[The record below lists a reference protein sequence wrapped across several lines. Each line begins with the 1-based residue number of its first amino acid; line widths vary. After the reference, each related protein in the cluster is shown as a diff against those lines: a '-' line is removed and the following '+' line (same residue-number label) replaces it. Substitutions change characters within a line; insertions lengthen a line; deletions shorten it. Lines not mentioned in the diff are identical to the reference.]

1 MPLQQGKLTSTLTP
15 RPTPGSRNRIRTGS
29 RWPLT
34 IDSSDARSDA
44 PKEPAPVAASARVEC
59 PPRSERWM
67 PTPLAEPVA
76 ALVQAS
82 AALAPADIPRAP
94 RFTAGLQFTVILDG
108 VPDTPAVCQYWM
120 STPPAEPVAA
130 LVQVSAALSPADAPR
145 APRFAAGLQFTVTL
159 DEVPD
164 TPAVCQYWMSTP
176 LAEPVAALVQA
187 SAALAPA
194 DIPRAPRLTAGLGP
208 APLQDSSPA
217 AGISACAASY
227 SAQSVERTS
236 VPPRM
241 PALPCTAEL
250 DPLAAPDRPFEAPAV
265 CQQMSTL
272 AADPVFGYPRTST
285 APAIALP
292 VALERPDFALSAAA
306 PHVPGIAQP
315 QPMGNA
321 EPVIAAVRPGMA
333 NAGLIPF
340 RRETEIALPA
350 IPQAARER
358 AAAAKLASPP
368 APEAAESFLVA
379 AQAAVPVSLER
390 TPGDGLELA
399 TPPAVF
405 EPVPAVGKP
414 VAGAAPAALES
425 PLVASVAAP
434 RALPAAMRMPPF
446 ALAANQEH
454 TVARGD
460 AQCLAPATR
469 EPDAAAP
476 RRAAPPPLATL
487 AAARPAPARLLLQA
501 GLPHSG
507 LLPIEFHTHR
517 LAGAPASRPERILPC
532 PAVRP
537 PGFGLRPVLEKLDEP
552 AAQPKA
558 ARQAPDRIAILKMT
572 AARQRPTVLMVAGR
586 VAAGFVLA
594 ATLWFGAANFR
605 EGRRL
610 TAREESYS
618 SDAALSAANNAGS
631 VSMPNGGALAQPAP
645 KGPVAWVRQAI
656 ANRAAMKLADNFRG
670 MENWDRGT
678 MGDAAGW
685 SRHPDGYMNT
695 GALALFRPTLK
706 FTDYRME
713 FFGQIERKSI
723 GWTVHAADARNYH
736 AMKLT
741 VVEAGI
747 RPFVALVQYN
757 VVNGKSGR
765 KTRTPLNVMVHN
777 NRPMQLAVDVRGGR
791 LTTWIDGEEV
801 DSFIDSTLASGGVGF
816 FSEAGE
822 RARLYWMRVSRNDD
836 WLGHVCNMLADVA
849 AVGSS
854 ASARRP
860 QPPGGA
866 PAPGWPGDGDGR
878 TLAALGAAMP
888 YLRGGRKARFFETWR
903 SQPWNT

>member
-1 MPLQQGKLTSTLTP
+1 MLF
-15 RPTPGSRNRIRTGS
+15 
-29 RWPLT
+29 
-34 IDSSDARSDA
+34 RS
-44 PKEPAPVAASARVEC
+44 
-59 PPRSERWM
+59 
-67 PTPLAEPVA
+67 
-76 ALVQAS
+76 
-82 AALAPADIPRAP
+82 
-94 RFTAGLQFTVILDG
+94 
-108 VPDTPAVCQYWM
+108 
-120 STPPAEPVAA
+120 
-130 LVQVSAALSPADAPR
+130 
-145 APRFAAGLQFTVTL
+145 
-159 DEVPD
+159 
-164 TPAVCQYWMSTP
+164 
-176 LAEPVAALVQA
+176 
-187 SAALAPA
+187 
-194 DIPRAPRLTAGLGP
+194 
-208 APLQDSSPA
+208 
-217 AGISACAASY
+217 
-227 SAQSVERTS
+227 
-236 VPPRM
+236 
-241 PALPCTAEL
+241 
-250 DPLAAPDRPFEAPAV
+250 
-265 CQQMSTL
+265 
-272 AADPVFGYPRTST
+272 
-285 APAIALP
+285 
-292 VALERPDFALSAAA
+292 
-306 PHVPGIAQP
+306 
-315 QPMGNA
+315 
-321 EPVIAAVRPGMA
+321 
-333 NAGLIPF
+333 
-340 RRETEIALPA
+340 
-350 IPQAARER
+350 
-358 AAAAKLASPP
+358 
-368 APEAAESFLVA
+368 
-379 AQAAVPVSLER
+379 
-390 TPGDGLELA
+390 
-399 TPPAVF
+399 
-405 EPVPAVGKP
+405 PVPAVGKP

-434 RALPAAMRMPPF
+434 RALPAAAMRMPPF

-454 TVARGD
+454 TVACGD
-460 AQCLAPATR
+460 AQRLAPAAR

-558 ARQAPDRIAILKMT
+558 ARQEPDCIAILKMP

-631 VSMPNGGALAQPAP
+631 VSMSNGGAVAEPAP

-854 ASARRP
+854 AAARRP

-878 TLAALGAAMP
+878 TLAALWAAMP